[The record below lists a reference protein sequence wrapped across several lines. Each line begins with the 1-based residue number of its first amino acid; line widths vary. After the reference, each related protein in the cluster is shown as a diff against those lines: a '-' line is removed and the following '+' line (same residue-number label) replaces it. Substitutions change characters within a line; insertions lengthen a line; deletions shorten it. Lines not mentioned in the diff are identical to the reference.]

1 MPNTSATG
9 GYLQPE
15 TTPVVAQ
22 DSSLRAFLHGVI
34 ASVTGLAS
42 DRVRQAW
49 QASPAPTPSIDVD
62 WSAFA
67 IVSQV
72 ADFDSYQG
80 ENDSGLTM
88 AYIRHESV
96 EVLCT
101 FYGPNCQG
109 YAGRLVDGMQ
119 IGQNRDTMRSVGMGS
134 FDFSPIVHAPELFND
149 RYIERVD
156 VTMTLRREI
165 RRDYPILSLLAAEG
179 MIDTETVSQPWV
191 TDPQGVIPQ

>member
-9 GYLQPE
+9 GYLQPQA
-15 TTPVVAQ
+15 TPIVTEDAT
-22 DSSLRAFLHGVI
+22 LRAFLHDVI
-34 ASVTGLAS
+34 SAITGLSS
-42 DRVRQAW
+42 DKVRQAW
-49 QASPAPTPSIDVD
+49 QASPAPTPGIDVD

-67 IVSQV
+67 VVQQV

-80 ENDSGLTM
+80 EHLTGSTM
-88 AYIRHESV
+88 ALLRHETV

-101 FYGPNCQG
+101 FYGPNCQS
-109 YAGRLVDGMQ
+109 YAARLVDGMYLS
-119 IGQNRDTMRSVGMGS
+119 QNRDVMRSVGVGS

-165 RRDYPILSLLAAEG
+165 RRDYPILSLLAADG
-179 MIDTETVSQPWV
+179 ILQTETVSQQWV
-191 TDPQGVIPQ
+191 TDPQGVIP